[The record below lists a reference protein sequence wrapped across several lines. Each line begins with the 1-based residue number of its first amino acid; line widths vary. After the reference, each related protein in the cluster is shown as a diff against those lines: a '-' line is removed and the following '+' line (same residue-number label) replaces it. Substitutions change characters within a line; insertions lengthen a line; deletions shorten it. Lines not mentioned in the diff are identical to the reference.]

1 MVDQEPYTNY
11 LNLVALA
18 AAISTENA
26 VDDTKE
32 IDTAHH
38 TYVAIRSN
46 YDNKPLTLPTG
57 KWVI

>member
-38 TYVAIRSN
+38 IYVAIRQIMTIN
-46 YDNKPLTLPTG
+46 H
-57 KWVI
+57 